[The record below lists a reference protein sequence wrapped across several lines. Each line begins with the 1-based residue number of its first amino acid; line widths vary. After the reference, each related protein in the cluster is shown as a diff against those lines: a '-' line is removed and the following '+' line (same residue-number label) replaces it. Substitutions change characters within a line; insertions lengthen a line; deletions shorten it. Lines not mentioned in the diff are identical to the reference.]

1 MEVERGEL
9 VKKRVRNFEEEEEQQ
24 QQQQE
29 RREMLVDTFRVD
41 SPFVTYTEE
50 TIESKYEYKTTD
62 MVHEVTKEGKY
73 EWIARPKSVTYQ
85 FSTKRTLPKLGY
97 GSSSSVTGEFF
108 FPVGIGFGQNARG
121 KCVRKMLRG
130 LLACL
135 QFSSLVSICN
145 WTDVEVCRKP
155 VWFIKLFSASASWTS
170 CVSDAVFTT
179 STTLCSSVV

>member
-1 MEVERGEL
+1 VVPESGLQRTAECWFVAVKEEGQDLEVERGQL
-9 VKKRVRNFEEEEEQQ
+9 LKKQVRNFEEER

-85 FSTKRTLPKLGY
+85 FSTKRALPKLGY
-97 GSSSSVTGEFF
+97 GSSSSVTSEFF
-108 FPVGIGFGQNARG
+108 FPVGLGIRQNAGG
-121 KCVRKMLRG
+121 KCVRKMLRD

-135 QFSSLVSICN
+135 LTIFEL
-145 WTDVEVCRKP
+145 R
-155 VWFIKLFSASASWTS
+155 FHM
-170 CVSDAVFTT
+170 
-179 STTLCSSVV
+179 